1 MRPMTN
7 FYRLL
12 SDDEVEM
19 LHEKALKILEDPG
32 MKIENRT
39 MLDALKKKGAVV
51 DLEGETAKIPA
62 ELIEEIIG
70 MVQRDEVS
78 RIEKKNKN
86 NNLET
91 VYPDMLTFSWHTPF
105 RNRTPEVQASL
116 GGGAP
121 YIMIMRKK

>member
-39 MLDALKKKGAVV
+39 MLEALKKNGARV
-51 DLEGETAKIPA
+51 DLKNEIARIPPKLMEKFIA
-62 ELIEEIIG
+62 IA
-70 MVQRDEVS
+70 REVWIS
-78 RIEKKNKN
+78 
-86 NNLET
+86 
-91 VYPDMLTFSWHTPF
+91 
-105 RNRTPEVQASL
+105 
-116 GGGAP
+116 
-121 YIMIMRKK
+121 